1 MKKIFLS
8 LSLSLMFFI
17 TGFSQVVLA
26 DYPDKAIR
34 IIVPYK
40 AGGGTDTIAR
50 GFVGAFSKAAGVDVV
65 VTNVNG
71 GAGSKGVIQVMKAK
85 PDGYTLILTGSTDM
99 IGLST
104 FRKMPFKSI
113 GSLDP
118 VGGIYT
124 TPTYVLAHKDRG
136 YTSLEEVIKKSKA
149 NPGKLTAGIGGKF
162 GAHDVLANAINGYKN
177 AGFRIIAYDGGA
189 SLKKATIAN
198 EVDICIIH
206 SPVLLNEVK
215 AGLLNVIGTGGSLA
229 KITYPPIRGTKTL
242 REIGIPAD
250 VGVTRGVWAPKGTP
264 KDVIKKLEKFIEQA
278 ANSAQFKKFGNNFGF
293 APKYYTSSQFLDLLN
308 LEQGVYTDIKG
319 KFMSK

>member
-1 MKKIFLS
+1 MRLLILGIFC
-8 LSLSLMFFI
+8 FFTFLGNI
-17 TGFSQVVLA
+17 ALA
-26 DYPDKAIR
+26 AYPEKPIR

-40 AGGGTDTIAR
+40 AGGGTDSIAR
-50 GFVGAFSKAAGVDVV
+50 GFVSAFSKAAGVDVV
-65 VTNVNG
+65 ITNVNG
-71 GAGSKGVIQVMKAK
+71 GAGSKGIIQVMKAK
-85 PDGYTLILTGSTDM
+85 PDGYNLILTGSTDI

-113 GSLDP
+113 GSLTP

-136 YTSLEEVIKKSKA
+136 YKTLEEVIEKSKA
-149 NPGKLTAGIGGKF
+149 NPGKLIAGIGGKF
-162 GAHDVLANAINGYKN
+162 GAHDVLANAVNGYKN
-177 AGFRIIAYDGGA
+177 AGFRIVAFDGGA
-189 SLKKATIAN
+189 MLKKATIAN

-229 KITYPPIRGTKTL
+229 KITYPPIQKTKTL
-242 REIGIPAD
+242 REMGIPAD

-264 KDVIKKLEKFIEQA
+264 KDVIAKLEKFIEVA
-278 ANSAQFKKFGNNFGF
+278 TNSEEFKKFGNNFGF
-293 APKYYTSSQFLDLLN
+293 APKYYTSSQFLDLLK

>member
-1 MKKIFLS
+1 MRILILGIFCFCTFL
-8 LSLSLMFFI
+8 
-17 TGFSQVVLA
+17 GNLA
-26 DYPDKAIR
+26 LAAYPEKPIR

-40 AGGGTDTIAR
+40 AGGGTDSIAR

-65 VTNVNG
+65 ITNVNG
-71 GAGSKGVIQVMKAK
+71 GAGSKGIIQVMKAK
-85 PDGYTLILTGSTDM
+85 PDGYNLILTGSTDI

-113 GSLDP
+113 GSLTP

-136 YTSLEEVIKKSKA
+136 YKTLEEVIEKSKA
-149 NPGKLTAGIGGKF
+149 NPGKLIAGIGGKF
-162 GAHDVLANAINGYKN
+162 GAHDVLANAVNGYKN
-177 AGFRIIAYDGGA
+177 AGFRIVAFDGGA
-189 SLKKATIAN
+189 MLKKATIAN

-229 KITYPPIRGTKTL
+229 KITYPPIQKTKTL
-242 REIGIPAD
+242 REMGIPAD

-264 KDVIKKLEKFIEQA
+264 KDVIAKLEKFIEVA
-278 ANSAQFKKFGNNFGF
+278 TNSEEFKKFGNNFGF

>member
-1 MKKIFLS
+1 MRILILGMFCFFTFL
-8 LSLSLMFFI
+8 
-17 TGFSQVVLA
+17 GNLA
-26 DYPDKAIR
+26 LAAYPEKAIR

-40 AGGGTDTIAR
+40 AGGGTDSIAR
-50 GFVGAFSKAAGVDVV
+50 GFVSAFSKAAGVDVV
-65 VTNVNG
+65 ITNVNG
-71 GAGSKGVIQVMKAK
+71 GAGSKGIIQVMKAK
-85 PDGYTLILTGSTDM
+85 PDGYNLILTGSTDI

-113 GSLDP
+113 GSLTP
-118 VGGIYT
+118 VGGVYT

-136 YTSLEEVIKKSKA
+136 YKTLEEVIEKSKA
-149 NPGKLTAGIGGKF
+149 NPGKLIAGIGGKF
-162 GAHDVLANAINGYKN
+162 GAHDVLANAVNGYKN
-177 AGFRIIAYDGGA
+177 AGFRIVAFDGGA
-189 SLKKATIAN
+189 MLKKATIAN

-229 KITYPPIRGTKTL
+229 KITYPPIQKTKTL
-242 REIGIPAD
+242 REMGIPAD

-264 KDVIKKLEKFIEQA
+264 KDIIAKLEKFIEVA
-278 ANSAQFKKFGNNFGF
+278 TNSEEFKKFGNNFGF

-308 LEQGVYTDIKG
+308 LEQSVYNDIKG

>member
-1 MKKIFLS
+1 MRILILGMFCVFTFLGN
-8 LSLSLMFFI
+8 I
-17 TGFSQVVLA
+17 ALA
-26 DYPDKAIR
+26 AYPEKAIR

-40 AGGGTDTIAR
+40 AGGGTDSIAR
-50 GFVGAFSKAAGVDVV
+50 GFVSAFSKAAGVDVV
-65 VTNVNG
+65 ITNVNG
-71 GAGSKGVIQVMKAK
+71 GAGSKGIIQVMKAK
-85 PDGYTLILTGSTDM
+85 PDGYNLILTGSTDI

-113 GSLDP
+113 GSLTP
-118 VGGIYT
+118 VGGVYT

-136 YTSLEEVIKKSKA
+136 YKTLEEVIEKSKA
-149 NPGKLTAGIGGKF
+149 NPGKLIAGIGGKF
-162 GAHDVLANAINGYKN
+162 GAHDVLANAVNGYKN
-177 AGFRIIAYDGGA
+177 AGFRIVAFDGGA
-189 SLKKATIAN
+189 MLKKATIAN

-229 KITYPPIRGTKTL
+229 KITYPPIQKTKTL
-242 REIGIPAD
+242 REMGIPAD
-250 VGVTRGVWAPKGTP
+250 VGVTRGLWAPKGTP
-264 KDVIKKLEKFIEQA
+264 KDVIAKLEKFIEVA
-278 ANSAQFKKFGNNFGF
+278 TNSEEFKKFGNNFGF

>member
-1 MKKIFLS
+1 MRLLILGIFC
-8 LSLSLMFFI
+8 FFTFLGNI
-17 TGFSQVVLA
+17 ALA
-26 DYPDKAIR
+26 AYPEKPIR

-40 AGGGTDTIAR
+40 AGGGTDSIAR

-65 VTNVNG
+65 ITNVNG
-71 GAGSKGVIQVMKAK
+71 GAGSKGIIQVMKAK
-85 PDGYTLILTGSTDM
+85 PDGYNLILTGSTDI

-113 GSLDP
+113 GSLTP

-136 YTSLEEVIKKSKA
+136 YKTLEEVIEKSKA
-149 NPGKLTAGIGGKF
+149 NPGKLIAGIGGKF
-162 GAHDVLANAINGYKN
+162 GAHDVLANAVNGYKN
-177 AGFRIIAYDGGA
+177 AGFRIVAFDGGA
-189 SLKKATIAN
+189 MLKKATIAN

-229 KITYPPIRGTKTL
+229 KITYPPIQKTKTL
-242 REIGIPAD
+242 REMGIPAD

-264 KDVIKKLEKFIEQA
+264 KDVIAKLEKFIEVA
-278 ANSAQFKKFGNNFGF
+278 TNSEEFKKFGNNFGF
-293 APKYYTSSQFLDLLN
+293 APKYYTSSQFLDLLK

>member
-1 MKKIFLS
+1 MRILILGIFC
-8 LSLSLMFFI
+8 FF
-17 TGFSQVVLA
+17 TFLGNLA
-26 DYPDKAIR
+26 LAAYPEKAIR

-40 AGGGTDTIAR
+40 AGGGTDSIAR
-50 GFVGAFSKAAGVDVV
+50 GFVSAFSKAAGVDVV
-65 VTNVNG
+65 ITNVNG
-71 GAGSKGVIQVMKAK
+71 GAGSKGIIQVMKAK
-85 PDGYTLILTGSTDM
+85 PDGYNLILTGSTDI

-113 GSLDP
+113 GSLTP
-118 VGGIYT
+118 VGGVYT

-136 YTSLEEVIKKSKA
+136 YKTLEEVIEKSKA
-149 NPGKLTAGIGGKF
+149 NPGKLIAGIGGKF
-162 GAHDVLANAINGYKN
+162 GAHDVLANAVNGYKN
-177 AGFRIIAYDGGA
+177 AGFRIVAFDGGA
-189 SLKKATIAN
+189 MLKKATIAN

-229 KITYPPIRGTKTL
+229 KITYPPIQKTKTL
-242 REIGIPAD
+242 REMGIPAD

-264 KDVIKKLEKFIEQA
+264 KDVIAKLEKFIEVA
-278 ANSAQFKKFGNNFGF
+278 TNSEEFKKFGNNFGF

-308 LEQGVYTDIKG
+308 LEQGVYNDIKG

>member
-1 MKKIFLS
+1 MRLLILGLFCFFTFLGN
-8 LSLSLMFFI
+8 I
-17 TGFSQVVLA
+17 ALA
-26 DYPDKAIR
+26 AYPEKPIR

-40 AGGGTDTIAR
+40 AGGGTDSIAR
-50 GFVGAFSKAAGVDVV
+50 GFVSAFSKAAGVDVV
-65 VTNVNG
+65 ITNVNG
-71 GAGSKGVIQVMKAK
+71 GAGSKGIIQVMKAK
-85 PDGYTLILTGSTDM
+85 PDGYNLILTGSTDI

-113 GSLDP
+113 GSLTP

-136 YTSLEEVIKKSKA
+136 YKTLEEVIEKSKA
-149 NPGKLTAGIGGKF
+149 NPGKLIAGIGGKF
-162 GAHDVLANAINGYKN
+162 GAHDVLANAVNGYKN
-177 AGFRIIAYDGGA
+177 AGFRIVAFDGGA
-189 SLKKATIAN
+189 MLKKATIAN

-229 KITYPPIRGTKTL
+229 KITYPPIQKTKTL
-242 REIGIPAD
+242 REMGIPAD

-264 KDVIKKLEKFIEQA
+264 KDVIAKLEKFIEVA
-278 ANSAQFKKFGNNFGF
+278 TNSEEFKKFGNNFGF
-293 APKYYTSSQFLDLLN
+293 APKYYTSSQFLDLLK

>member
-1 MKKIFLS
+1 MRILILGMFCFFTFLGN
-8 LSLSLMFFI
+8 I
-17 TGFSQVVLA
+17 ALA
-26 DYPDKAIR
+26 AYPEKAIR

-40 AGGGTDTIAR
+40 AGGGTDSIAR
-50 GFVGAFSKAAGVDVV
+50 GFVSAFSKAAGVDVV
-65 VTNVNG
+65 ITNVNG
-71 GAGSKGVIQVMKAK
+71 GAGSKGIIQVMKAK
-85 PDGYTLILTGSTDM
+85 PDGYNLILTGSTDI

-113 GSLDP
+113 GSLTP
-118 VGGIYT
+118 VGGVYT

-136 YTSLEEVIKKSKA
+136 YKTLEEVIEKSKA
-149 NPGKLTAGIGGKF
+149 NPGKLIAGIGGKF
-162 GAHDVLANAINGYKN
+162 GAHDVLANAVNGYKN
-177 AGFRIIAYDGGA
+177 AGFRIVAFDGG
-189 SLKKATIAN
+189 SMLKKATIAN

-229 KITYPPIRGTKTL
+229 KITYPPIQKTKTL
-242 REIGIPAD
+242 REMGIPAD

-264 KDVIKKLEKFIEQA
+264 KDVIAKLEKFIEA
-278 ANSAQFKKFGNNFGF
+278 ATNSEEFKKFGNNFGF
-293 APKYYTSSQFLDLLN
+293 APKYYTSAQFLDLLN

>member
-1 MKKIFLS
+1 MRILILGIFC
-8 LSLSLMFFI
+8 FFTFLGNI
-17 TGFSQVVLA
+17 ALA
-26 DYPDKAIR
+26 AYPEKAIR

-40 AGGGTDTIAR
+40 AGGGTDSIAR
-50 GFVGAFSKAAGVDVV
+50 GFVSAFSKAAGVDVV
-65 VTNVNG
+65 ITNVNG
-71 GAGSKGVIQVMKAK
+71 GAGSKGIIQVMKAK
-85 PDGYTLILTGSTDM
+85 ADGYNLVLTGSTDI

-113 GSLDP
+113 GSLTP
-118 VGGIYT
+118 VGGVYT

-136 YTSLEEVIKKSKA
+136 YKTLEEVIEKSKA
-149 NPGKLTAGIGGKF
+149 NPGKLIAGIGGKF
-162 GAHDVLANAINGYKN
+162 GAHDVLANAVNGYKN
-177 AGFRIIAYDGGA
+177 AGFRIVAFDGGA
-189 SLKKATIAN
+189 MLKKATIAN

-229 KITYPPIRGTKTL
+229 KITYPPIQKTKTL
-242 REIGIPAD
+242 REMGIPAD
-250 VGVTRGVWAPKGTP
+250 VGVTRGLWAPKGTP
-264 KDVIKKLEKFIEQA
+264 KDVIAKLEKFIEVA
-278 ANSAQFKKFGNNFGF
+278 TNSDEFKKFGNNFGF

>member
-1 MKKIFLS
+1 MRILILGMFCFFTFL
-8 LSLSLMFFI
+8 
-17 TGFSQVVLA
+17 GNLA
-26 DYPDKAIR
+26 LAAYPEKAIR

-40 AGGGTDTIAR
+40 AGGGTDSIAR
-50 GFVGAFSKAAGVDVV
+50 GFVSAFSKAAGVDVV
-65 VTNVNG
+65 ITNVNG
-71 GAGSKGVIQVMKAK
+71 GAGSKGIIQVMKAK
-85 PDGYTLILTGSTDM
+85 PDGYNLILTGSTDI

-113 GSLDP
+113 GSLTP
-118 VGGIYT
+118 VGGVYT

-136 YTSLEEVIKKSKA
+136 YKTLEEVIKKSKA
-149 NPGKLTAGIGGKF
+149 NPGKLIAGIGGKF
-162 GAHDVLANAINGYKN
+162 GAHDVLANAVNGYKN
-177 AGFRIIAYDGGA
+177 AGFRIVAFDGGA
-189 SLKKATIAN
+189 MLKKATIAN

-229 KITYPPIRGTKTL
+229 KITYPPIQKTKTL
-242 REIGIPAD
+242 REMGIPAD

-264 KDVIKKLEKFIEQA
+264 KDVIAKLEKFIEVA
-278 ANSAQFKKFGNNFGF
+278 TNSEEFKKFGNNFGF

-308 LEQGVYTDIKG
+308 LEQGVYNDIKG

>member
-1 MKKIFLS
+1 MRILILGIFC
-8 LSLSLMFFI
+8 FF
-17 TGFSQVVLA
+17 TFLGNLA
-26 DYPDKAIR
+26 LAAYPEKAIR

-40 AGGGTDTIAR
+40 AGGGTDSIAR
-50 GFVGAFSKAAGVDVV
+50 GFVSAFSKAAGVDVV
-65 VTNVNG
+65 ITNVNG
-71 GAGSKGVIQVMKAK
+71 GAGSKGIIQVMKAK
-85 PDGYTLILTGSTDM
+85 PDGYNLILTGSTDI

-113 GSLDP
+113 GSLTP
-118 VGGIYT
+118 VGGVYT

-136 YTSLEEVIKKSKA
+136 YKTLEEVIKKSKA
-149 NPGKLTAGIGGKF
+149 NPGKLIAGIGGKF
-162 GAHDVLANAINGYKN
+162 GAHDVLANAVNGYKN
-177 AGFRIIAYDGGA
+177 AGFRIVAFDGGA
-189 SLKKATIAN
+189 MLKKATIAN

-229 KITYPPIRGTKTL
+229 KITYPPIQKTKTL
-242 REIGIPAD
+242 REMGIPAD

-264 KDVIKKLEKFIEQA
+264 KDVIAKLEKFIEVA
-278 ANSAQFKKFGNNFGF
+278 TNSEEFKKFGNNFGF

-308 LEQGVYTDIKG
+308 LEQGVYNDIKG

>member
-1 MKKIFLS
+1 MRILILGIFC
-8 LSLSLMFFI
+8 FF
-17 TGFSQVVLA
+17 TFLGNLA
-26 DYPDKAIR
+26 LAAYPEKPIR

-40 AGGGTDTIAR
+40 AGGGTDSIAR
-50 GFVGAFSKAAGVDVV
+50 GFVSAFSKAAGVDVV
-65 VTNVNG
+65 ITNVNG
-71 GAGSKGVIQVMKAK
+71 GAGSKGIIQVMKAK
-85 PDGYTLILTGSTDM
+85 PDGYNLILTGSTDI

-113 GSLDP
+113 GSLTP

-136 YTSLEEVIKKSKA
+136 YKTLEEVIEKSKA
-149 NPGKLTAGIGGKF
+149 NPGKLIAGIGGKF
-162 GAHDVLANAINGYKN
+162 GAHDVLANAVNGYKN
-177 AGFRIIAYDGGA
+177 AGFRIVAFDGGA
-189 SLKKATIAN
+189 MLKKATIAN

-229 KITYPPIRGTKTL
+229 KITYPPIQKTKTL
-242 REIGIPAD
+242 REMGIPAD

-264 KDVIKKLEKFIEQA
+264 KDVIAKLEKFIEVA
-278 ANSAQFKKFGNNFGF
+278 TNSEEFKKFGNNFGF
-293 APKYYTSSQFLDLLN
+293 APKYYTSSQFLDLLT

>member
-1 MKKIFLS
+1 MRILILGIFC
-8 LSLSLMFFI
+8 FF
-17 TGFSQVVLA
+17 TFLGNLA
-26 DYPDKAIR
+26 LAAYPEKPIR

-40 AGGGTDTIAR
+40 AGGGTDSIAR
-50 GFVGAFSKAAGVDVV
+50 GFVSAFSKAAGVDVV
-65 VTNVNG
+65 ITNVNG
-71 GAGSKGVIQVMKAK
+71 GAGSKGIIQVMKAK
-85 PDGYTLILTGSTDM
+85 PDGYNLILTGSTDI

-113 GSLDP
+113 GSLTP

-136 YTSLEEVIKKSKA
+136 YKTLEEVIEKSKA
-149 NPGKLTAGIGGKF
+149 NPGKLIAGIGGKF
-162 GAHDVLANAINGYKN
+162 GAHDVLANAVNGYKN
-177 AGFRIIAYDGGA
+177 AGFRIVAFDGGA
-189 SLKKATIAN
+189 MLKKATIAN

-229 KITYPPIRGTKTL
+229 KITYPPIQKTKTL
-242 REIGIPAD
+242 REMGIPAD

-264 KDVIKKLEKFIEQA
+264 KDVIAKLEKFIEVA
-278 ANSAQFKKFGNNFGF
+278 TNSEEFKKFGNNFCF
-293 APKYYTSSQFLDLLN
+293 APKYYTSSQFLDLLK

>member
-1 MKKIFLS
+1 MRILILGIFCVFTFLGN
-8 LSLSLMFFI
+8 FA
-17 TGFSQVVLA
+17 LA
-26 DYPDKAIR
+26 AYPEKAIR

-40 AGGGTDTIAR
+40 AGGGTDSIAR
-50 GFVGAFSKAAGVDVV
+50 GFVSAFSKAAGVDVV
-65 VTNVNG
+65 ITNVNG
-71 GAGSKGVIQVMKAK
+71 GAGSKGIIQVMKSK
-85 PDGYTLILTGSTDM
+85 PDGYNLVLTGSTDM

-113 GSLDP
+113 GSLTP
-118 VGGIYT
+118 VGGVYT

-136 YTSLEEVIKKSKA
+136 YKTLEEVIAKSKA
-149 NPGKLTAGIGGKF
+149 NPGKLIAGIGGKF
-162 GAHDVLANAINGYKN
+162 GAHDVLANAVNGYKN
-177 AGFRIIAYDGGA
+177 AGFRIVAFDGGA
-189 SLKKATIAN
+189 MLKKATIAN

-229 KITYPPIRGTKTL
+229 KITYPPIQNTKTL
-242 REIGIPAD
+242 REMGIPAD

-264 KDVIKKLEKFIEQA
+264 KSVIQKLEKFIKAA
-278 ANSAQFKKFGNNFGF
+278 ANSDEFKKFGNNFGF
-293 APKYYTSSQFLDLLN
+293 APKYYTSAQFLDLLK

>member
-1 MKKIFLS
+1 MRILILGMFCVFTFLGN
-8 LSLSLMFFI
+8 I
-17 TGFSQVVLA
+17 ALA
-26 DYPDKAIR
+26 AYPEKAIR

-40 AGGGTDTIAR
+40 AGGGTDSIAR
-50 GFVGAFSKAAGVDVV
+50 GFVSAFSKAAGVDVV
-65 VTNVNG
+65 ITNVNG
-71 GAGSKGVIQVMKAK
+71 GAGSKGIIQVMKAK
-85 PDGYTLILTGSTDM
+85 ADGYNLVLTGSTDI

-113 GSLDP
+113 GSLTP
-118 VGGIYT
+118 VGGVYT

-136 YTSLEEVIKKSKA
+136 YKTLEEVIEKSKA
-149 NPGKLTAGIGGKF
+149 NPGKLIAGIGGKF
-162 GAHDVLANAINGYKN
+162 GAHDVLANAVNGYKN
-177 AGFRIIAYDGGA
+177 AGFRIVAFDGGA
-189 SLKKATIAN
+189 MLKKATIAN

-229 KITYPPIRGTKTL
+229 KITYPPIQKTKTL
-242 REIGIPAD
+242 REMGIPAD
-250 VGVTRGVWAPKGTP
+250 VGVTRGLWAPKGTP
-264 KDVIKKLEKFIEQA
+264 KDVIAKLEKFIEVA
-278 ANSAQFKKFGNNFGF
+278 TNSEEFKKFGNNFGF

>member
-1 MKKIFLS
+1 MRILILGMFCFFTFLGN
-8 LSLSLMFFI
+8 I
-17 TGFSQVVLA
+17 ALA
-26 DYPDKAIR
+26 AYPEKAIR

-40 AGGGTDTIAR
+40 AGGGTDSIAR
-50 GFVGAFSKAAGVDVV
+50 GFVSAFSKAAGVDVV
-65 VTNVNG
+65 ITNVNG
-71 GAGSKGVIQVMKAK
+71 GAGSKGIIQVMKAK
-85 PDGYTLILTGSTDM
+85 ADGYNLVLTGSTDI

-113 GSLDP
+113 GSLTP
-118 VGGIYT
+118 VGGVYT

-136 YTSLEEVIKKSKA
+136 YKTLEEVIEKSKA
-149 NPGKLTAGIGGKF
+149 NPGKLIAGIGGKF
-162 GAHDVLANAINGYKN
+162 GAHDVLANAVNGYKN
-177 AGFRIIAYDGGA
+177 AGFRIVAFDGGA
-189 SLKKATIAN
+189 MLKKATIAN

-229 KITYPPIRGTKTL
+229 KITYPPIQKTKTL
-242 REIGIPAD
+242 REMGIPAD
-250 VGVTRGVWAPKGTP
+250 VGVTRGLWAPKGTP
-264 KDVIKKLEKFIEQA
+264 KDVIAKLEKFIEVA
-278 ANSAQFKKFGNNFGF
+278 TNSDEFKKFGNNFGF

>member
-1 MKKIFLS
+1 MRILILAIFC
-8 LSLSLMFFI
+8 MFTFL
-17 TGFSQVVLA
+17 GNFALA
-26 DYPDKAIR
+26 AYPEKAIR

-40 AGGGTDTIAR
+40 AGGGTDSIAR
-50 GFVGAFSKAAGVDVV
+50 GFVSAFSKAAGVDVV
-65 VTNVNG
+65 ITNVNG
-71 GAGSKGVIQVMKAK
+71 GAGSKGIIQVMKSK
-85 PDGYTLILTGSTDM
+85 PDGYNLILTGSTDI

-113 GSLDP
+113 GSLTP
-118 VGGIYT
+118 VGGVYT

-136 YTSLEEVIKKSKA
+136 YKTLEEVIKKSKA
-149 NPGKLTAGIGGKF
+149 NPGKLIAGIGGKF
-162 GAHDVLANAINGYKN
+162 GAHDVLANAVNGYKK
-177 AGFRIIAYDGGA
+177 AGFRIVAFDGGA
-189 SLKKATIAN
+189 MLKKATIAN

-229 KITYPPIRGTKTL
+229 KITYPPIQKTKTL
-242 REIGIPAD
+242 REMGIPAD

-264 KDVIKKLEKFIEQA
+264 KDVIAKLEKFIEVA
-278 ANSAQFKKFGNNFGF
+278 TNSDEFKKFGNNFGF
-293 APKYYTSSQFLDLLN
+293 APKYYTSAQFLDLLK

>member
-1 MKKIFLS
+1 MRILILGIFC
-8 LSLSLMFFI
+8 FF
-17 TGFSQVVLA
+17 TFLGNLA
-26 DYPDKAIR
+26 LAAYPEKPIR

-40 AGGGTDTIAR
+40 AGGGTDSIAR

-65 VTNVNG
+65 ITNVNG
-71 GAGSKGVIQVMKAK
+71 GAGSKGIIQVMKAK
-85 PDGYTLILTGSTDM
+85 PDGYNLILTGSTDI

-113 GSLDP
+113 GSLTP

-136 YTSLEEVIKKSKA
+136 YKTLEEVIEKSKA
-149 NPGKLTAGIGGKF
+149 NPGKLIAGIGGKF
-162 GAHDVLANAINGYKN
+162 GAHDVLANAVNGYKN
-177 AGFRIIAYDGGA
+177 AGFRIVAFDGGA
-189 SLKKATIAN
+189 MLKKATIAN

-229 KITYPPIRGTKTL
+229 KITYPPIQKTKTL
-242 REIGIPAD
+242 RDMGIPAD

-264 KDVIKKLEKFIEQA
+264 KDVIAKLEKFIEVA
-278 ANSAQFKKFGNNFGF
+278 TNSEEFKKFGNNFGF
-293 APKYYTSSQFLDLLN
+293 APKYYTSSQFLDLLK

>member
-1 MKKIFLS
+1 MRILILGIFC
-8 LSLSLMFFI
+8 FF
-17 TGFSQVVLA
+17 TFLGNVALA
-26 DYPDKAIR
+26 AYPEKAIR

-40 AGGGTDTIAR
+40 AGGGTDSIAR
-50 GFVGAFSKAAGVDVV
+50 GFVSAFSKAAGVDVV
-65 VTNVNG
+65 ITNVNG
-71 GAGSKGVIQVMKAK
+71 GAGSKGIIQVMKAK
-85 PDGYTLILTGSTDM
+85 ADGYNLVLTGSTDI

-113 GSLDP
+113 GSLTP
-118 VGGIYT
+118 VGGVYT

-136 YTSLEEVIKKSKA
+136 YKTLEEVIEKSKA
-149 NPGKLTAGIGGKF
+149 NPGKLIAGIGGKF
-162 GAHDVLANAINGYKN
+162 GAHDVLANAVNGYKN
-177 AGFRIIAYDGGA
+177 AGFRIVAFDGGA
-189 SLKKATIAN
+189 MLKKATIAN

-229 KITYPPIRGTKTL
+229 KITYPPIQKTKTL
-242 REIGIPAD
+242 REMGIPAD

-264 KDVIKKLEKFIEQA
+264 KDVIAKLEKFIEVA
-278 ANSAQFKKFGNNFGF
+278 TNSEEFKKFGNNFGF

>member
-1 MKKIFLS
+1 MRILILGMFCVFTFLGN
-8 LSLSLMFFI
+8 I
-17 TGFSQVVLA
+17 ALA
-26 DYPDKAIR
+26 AYPEKAIR

-40 AGGGTDTIAR
+40 AGGGTDSIAR
-50 GFVGAFSKAAGVDVV
+50 GFVSAFSKAAGVDVV
-65 VTNVNG
+65 ITNVNG
-71 GAGSKGVIQVMKAK
+71 GAGSKGIIQVMKAK
-85 PDGYTLILTGSTDM
+85 PDGYNLILTGSTDI

-113 GSLDP
+113 GSLTP
-118 VGGIYT
+118 VGGVYT

-136 YTSLEEVIKKSKA
+136 YKTLEEVIEKSKA
-149 NPGKLTAGIGGKF
+149 NPGKLIAGIGGKF
-162 GAHDVLANAINGYKN
+162 GAHDVLANAVNGYKN
-177 AGFRIIAYDGGA
+177 AGFRIVAFDGGA
-189 SLKKATIAN
+189 MLKKATIAN

-229 KITYPPIRGTKTL
+229 KITYPPIQKTKTL
-242 REIGIPAD
+242 REMGIPAD

-264 KDVIKKLEKFIEQA
+264 KDVIAKLEKFIEVA
-278 ANSAQFKKFGNNFGF
+278 TNSEEFKKFGNNFGF

>member
-1 MKKIFLS
+1 MRILILGIFCLFTF
-8 LSLSLMFFI
+8 L
-17 TGFSQVVLA
+17 GNLA
-26 DYPDKAIR
+26 LAAYPDKPIR

-40 AGGGTDTIAR
+40 AGGGTDSIAR

-65 VTNVNG
+65 ITNVNG
-71 GAGSKGVIQVMKAK
+71 GAGSKGIIQVMKAK
-85 PDGYTLILTGSTDM
+85 PDGYNLILTGSTDI

-113 GSLDP
+113 GSLTP

-136 YTSLEEVIKKSKA
+136 YKTLEEVIEKSKA
-149 NPGKLTAGIGGKF
+149 NPGKLIAGIGGKF
-162 GAHDVLANAINGYKN
+162 GAHDVLANAVNGYKN
-177 AGFRIIAYDGGA
+177 AGFRIVAFDGGA
-189 SLKKATIAN
+189 MLKKATIAN

-229 KITYPPIRGTKTL
+229 KITYPPIQKTKTL
-242 REIGIPAD
+242 REMGIPAD

-264 KDVIKKLEKFIEQA
+264 KDVIAKLEKFIEVA
-278 ANSAQFKKFGNNFGF
+278 TNSEEFKKFGNNFGF

>member
-1 MKKIFLS
+1 MRILILGIFC
-8 LSLSLMFFI
+8 FFTFLGNI
-17 TGFSQVVLA
+17 ALA
-26 DYPDKAIR
+26 AYPEKAIR

-40 AGGGTDTIAR
+40 AGGGTDSIAR
-50 GFVGAFSKAAGVDVV
+50 GFVSAFSKAAGVDVV
-65 VTNVNG
+65 ITNVNG
-71 GAGSKGVIQVMKAK
+71 GAGSKGIIQVMKAK
-85 PDGYTLILTGSTDM
+85 ADGYNLVLTGSTDI

-113 GSLDP
+113 GSLTP
-118 VGGIYT
+118 VGGVYT

-136 YTSLEEVIKKSKA
+136 YKTLEEVIAKSKA
-149 NPGKLTAGIGGKF
+149 NPGKLIAGIGGKF
-162 GAHDVLANAINGYKN
+162 GAHDVLANAVNGYKN
-177 AGFRIIAYDGGA
+177 AGFRIVAFDGGA
-189 SLKKATIAN
+189 MLKKATIAN

-229 KITYPPIRGTKTL
+229 KITYPPIQKTKTL
-242 REIGIPAD
+242 REMGIPAD
-250 VGVTRGVWAPKGTP
+250 VGVTRGLWAPKGTP
-264 KDVIKKLEKFIEQA
+264 KDVIAKLEKFIEVA
-278 ANSAQFKKFGNNFGF
+278 TNSEEFKKFGNNFGF

>member
-1 MKKIFLS
+1 MRILILGIFCLFTF
-8 LSLSLMFFI
+8 L
-17 TGFSQVVLA
+17 GNLA
-26 DYPDKAIR
+26 LAAYPDKPIR

-40 AGGGTDTIAR
+40 AGGGTDSIAR

-65 VTNVNG
+65 ITNVNG
-71 GAGSKGVIQVMKAK
+71 GAGSKGIIQVMKAK
-85 PDGYTLILTGSTDM
+85 PDGYNLILTGSTDI

-113 GSLDP
+113 GSLTP

-136 YTSLEEVIKKSKA
+136 YKTLEEVIEKSKA
-149 NPGKLTAGIGGKF
+149 NPGKLIAGIGGKF
-162 GAHDVLANAINGYKN
+162 GAHDVLANAVNGYKN
-177 AGFRIIAYDGGA
+177 AGFRIVAFDGGA
-189 SLKKATIAN
+189 MLKKATIAN

-229 KITYPPIRGTKTL
+229 KITYPPIQQTKTL
-242 REIGIPAD
+242 RDMGIPAD

-264 KDVIKKLEKFIEQA
+264 KDVIAKLEKFIEVA
-278 ANSAQFKKFGNNFGF
+278 TNSEEFKKFGNNFGF

>member
-1 MKKIFLS
+1 MRILILGIFC
-8 LSLSLMFFI
+8 FF
-17 TGFSQVVLA
+17 TFLGNLA
-26 DYPDKAIR
+26 LAAYPEKPIR

-40 AGGGTDTIAR
+40 AGGGTDSIAR

-65 VTNVNG
+65 ITNVNG
-71 GAGSKGVIQVMKAK
+71 GAGSKGIIQVMKAK
-85 PDGYTLILTGSTDM
+85 PDGYNLILTGSTDI

-113 GSLDP
+113 GSLTP

-136 YTSLEEVIKKSKA
+136 YKTLEEVIEKSKA
-149 NPGKLTAGIGGKF
+149 NPGKLIAGIGGKF
-162 GAHDVLANAINGYKN
+162 GAHDVLANAVNGYKN
-177 AGFRIIAYDGGA
+177 AGFRIVAFDGGA
-189 SLKKATIAN
+189 MLKKATIAN

-229 KITYPPIRGTKTL
+229 KITYPPIQKTKTL
-242 REIGIPAD
+242 REMGIPAD

-264 KDVIKKLEKFIEQA
+264 KDVIAKLEKFIEVA
-278 ANSAQFKKFGNNFGF
+278 TNSEEFKKFGNNFGF
-293 APKYYTSSQFLDLLN
+293 APKYYTSSQFLDLLK

>member
-1 MKKIFLS
+1 MRILILGIFCLFTF
-8 LSLSLMFFI
+8 L
-17 TGFSQVVLA
+17 GNLA
-26 DYPDKAIR
+26 LAAYPDKPIR

-40 AGGGTDTIAR
+40 AGGGTDSIAR

-65 VTNVNG
+65 ITNVNG
-71 GAGSKGVIQVMKAK
+71 GAGSKGIIQVMKAK
-85 PDGYTLILTGSTDM
+85 PDGYNLILTGSTDI

-113 GSLDP
+113 GSLTP

-136 YTSLEEVIKKSKA
+136 YKTLGEVIEKSKA
-149 NPGKLTAGIGGKF
+149 NPGKLIAGIGGKF
-162 GAHDVLANAINGYKN
+162 GAHDVLANAVNGYKN
-177 AGFRIIAYDGGA
+177 AGFRIVAFDGGA
-189 SLKKATIAN
+189 MLKKATIAN

-229 KITYPPIRGTKTL
+229 KITYPPIQKTKTL
-242 REIGIPAD
+242 REMGIPAD

-264 KDVIKKLEKFIEQA
+264 KDVIAKLEKFIEVA
-278 ANSAQFKKFGNNFGF
+278 TNSEEFKKFGNNFGF

>member
-1 MKKIFLS
+1 
-8 LSLSLMFFI
+8 
-17 TGFSQVVLA
+17 
-26 DYPDKAIR
+26 
-34 IIVPYK
+34 
-40 AGGGTDTIAR
+40 
-50 GFVGAFSKAAGVDVV
+50 
-65 VTNVNG
+65 
-71 GAGSKGVIQVMKAK
+71 MKAK
-85 PDGYTLILTGSTDM
+85 PDGYNLILTGSTDI

-113 GSLDP
+113 GSLTP

-136 YTSLEEVIKKSKA
+136 YKTLEEVIEKSKA
-149 NPGKLTAGIGGKF
+149 NPGKLIAGIGGKF
-162 GAHDVLANAINGYKN
+162 GAHDVLANAVNGYKN
-177 AGFRIIAYDGGA
+177 AGFRIVAFDGGA
-189 SLKKATIAN
+189 MLKKATIAN

-229 KITYPPIRGTKTL
+229 KITYPPIQKTKTL
-242 REIGIPAD
+242 REMGIPAD

-264 KDVIKKLEKFIEQA
+264 KDVIAKLEKFIEVA
-278 ANSAQFKKFGNNFGF
+278 TNSEEFKKFGNNFGF
-293 APKYYTSSQFLDLLN
+293 APKYYTSSQFLDLLK

>member
-1 MKKIFLS
+1 MRILILGIFCLFTF
-8 LSLSLMFFI
+8 L
-17 TGFSQVVLA
+17 GNLA
-26 DYPDKAIR
+26 LAAYPEKPIR

-40 AGGGTDTIAR
+40 AGGGTDSIAR

-65 VTNVNG
+65 ITNVNG
-71 GAGSKGVIQVMKAK
+71 GAGSKGIIQVMKAK
-85 PDGYTLILTGSTDM
+85 PDGYNLILTGSTDI

-113 GSLDP
+113 GSLTP

-136 YTSLEEVIKKSKA
+136 YKTLEEVIEKSKA
-149 NPGKLTAGIGGKF
+149 NPGKLIAGIGGKF
-162 GAHDVLANAINGYKN
+162 GAHDVLANAVNGYKN
-177 AGFRIIAYDGGA
+177 AGFRIVAFDGGA
-189 SLKKATIAN
+189 MLKKATIAN

-229 KITYPPIRGTKTL
+229 KITYPPIQKTKTL
-242 REIGIPAD
+242 REMGIPAD

-264 KDVIKKLEKFIEQA
+264 KDVIAKLEKFIEVA
-278 ANSAQFKKFGNNFGF
+278 TNSEEFKKFGNNFGF

>member
-1 MKKIFLS
+1 MRILILGIFC
-8 LSLSLMFFI
+8 FF
-17 TGFSQVVLA
+17 TFLGNLA
-26 DYPDKAIR
+26 LAAYPEKPIR

-40 AGGGTDTIAR
+40 AGGGTDSIAR

-65 VTNVNG
+65 ITNVNG
-71 GAGSKGVIQVMKAK
+71 GAGSKGIIQVMKAK
-85 PDGYTLILTGSTDM
+85 PDGYNLILTGSTDI

-113 GSLDP
+113 GSLTP
-118 VGGIYT
+118 VGGVYT

-136 YTSLEEVIKKSKA
+136 YKTLEEVIEKSKA
-149 NPGKLTAGIGGKF
+149 NPGKLIAGIGGKF
-162 GAHDVLANAINGYKN
+162 GAHDVLANAVNGYKN
-177 AGFRIIAYDGGA
+177 AGFRIVAFDGGA
-189 SLKKATIAN
+189 MLKKATIAN

-229 KITYPPIRGTKTL
+229 KITYPPIQKTKTL
-242 REIGIPAD
+242 REMGIPAD

-264 KDVIKKLEKFIEQA
+264 KDVIAKLEKFIEVA
-278 ANSAQFKKFGNNFGF
+278 TNSEEFKKFGNNFGF
-293 APKYYTSSQFLDLLN
+293 APKYYTSSQFLDLLK

>member
-1 MKKIFLS
+1 MRILILGIFCLFTF
-8 LSLSLMFFI
+8 L
-17 TGFSQVVLA
+17 GNLA
-26 DYPDKAIR
+26 LAAYPDKPIR

-40 AGGGTDTIAR
+40 AGGGTDSIAR

-65 VTNVNG
+65 ITNVNG
-71 GAGSKGVIQVMKAK
+71 GAGSKGIIQVMKAK
-85 PDGYTLILTGSTDM
+85 PDGYNLILTGSTDI

-113 GSLDP
+113 GSLTP
-118 VGGIYT
+118 VGGVYT

-136 YTSLEEVIKKSKA
+136 YKTLEEVIEKSKA
-149 NPGKLTAGIGGKF
+149 NPGKLIAGIGGKF
-162 GAHDVLANAINGYKN
+162 GAHDVLANAVNGYKN
-177 AGFRIIAYDGGA
+177 AGFRIVAFDGGA
-189 SLKKATIAN
+189 MLKKATIAN

-229 KITYPPIRGTKTL
+229 KITYPPIQKTKTL
-242 REIGIPAD
+242 REMGIPAD

-264 KDVIKKLEKFIEQA
+264 KDVIAKLEKFIEVA
-278 ANSAQFKKFGNNFGF
+278 TNSEEFKKFGNNFGF

>member
-1 MKKIFLS
+1 MKKLFLG
-8 LSLSLMFFI
+8 LFFFI
-17 TGFSQVVLA
+17 MSISPFAFA
-26 DYPDKAIR
+26 DYPEKAIR
-34 IIVPYK
+34 VIVPYK

-50 GFVGAFSKAAGVDVV
+50 GFVGPFSKAAGVDVV
-65 VTNVNG
+65 ITNVNG
-71 GAGSKGVIQVMKAK
+71 GAGSKGLIQVMKSK
-85 PDGYTLILTGSTDM
+85 PDGYTLILTGSTDI

-104 FRKMPFKSI
+104 FRSMPFKSI
-113 GSLDP
+113 GSLEP

-136 YTSLEEVIKKSKA
+136 YKNLEEVIEKSKA
-149 NPGKLTAGIGGKF
+149 KPNTLIAGIGGKF
-162 GAHDVLANAINGYKN
+162 GAHDVLANAVNGYKK
-177 AGFRIIAYDGGA
+177 AGFRIVAYDGGA

-229 KITYPPIRGTKTL
+229 KITYPPIQNTKTL
-242 REIGIPAD
+242 REMGIPAD

-264 KDVIKKLEKFIEQA
+264 KNVIQKLEKFIKEA
-278 ANSAQFKKFGNNFGF
+278 ANSAEFKKFGNNFGF
-293 APKYYTSSQFLDLLN
+293 APKYYTSAQFLDLLK